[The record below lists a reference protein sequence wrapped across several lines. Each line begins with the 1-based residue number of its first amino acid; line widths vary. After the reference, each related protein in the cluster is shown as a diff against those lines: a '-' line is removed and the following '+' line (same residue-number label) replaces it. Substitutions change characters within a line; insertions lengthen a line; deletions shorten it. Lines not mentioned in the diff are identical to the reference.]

1 MKIAQI
7 VCVLPPN
14 RGGIGQAAHQ
24 ISNELVKR
32 GNEVEVFLPYFSN
45 LKRYPSKFREYK
57 MRPLRPLFRFG
68 HFAFMPQLFFKLRKF
83 DVIHLH
89 YPFFGTAI
97 LVRLY
102 KFFRRKKVK
111 LVLTYHMDV
120 IGKGFSRRIFKWHGR
135 WCLQHVIKQADKII
149 VSSIDYVINSDISDY
164 YLERKHDFVEI
175 PFGVTKDYLPEPKKL
190 DLLAKYGFEQTDVIL
205 LFVGVLDRAHY
216 FKGVNFLLDALG
228 YLEPHV
234 KVLIVGAG
242 DMMTF
247 YKETVKSKGL
257 DQRVV
262 FAGYV
267 KDEHMPDHYNL
278 ADIFIL
284 PSVDKSEAFGIVLLE
299 AMSCGKPLIAS
310 NLKGVRSVV
319 NPGRTGLLVEPGNS
333 FDIAEKV
340 KFLLKHPELVE
351 QIKRRSLETVDQFYR
366 WPIVAKKT
374 ERVYKKLLGVQ
385 NEDLSC
391 K

>member
-14 RGGIGQAAHQ
+14 RGGIGQVAHQ
-24 ISNELVKR
+24 ISNELVKI
-32 GNEVEVFLPYFSN
+32 GNEVEVFLPHSSN
-45 LKRYPSKFREYK
+45 LKKYPSKFREYK
-57 MRPLRPLFRFG
+57 MRPLRPWLRFG
-68 HFAFMPQLFFKLRKF
+68 HFAIMPQLFFKLRKF

-97 LVRLY
+97 FVGLY
-102 KFFRRKKVK
+102 KFLRRKKTK
-111 LVLTYHMDV
+111 LIITYHMDV
-120 IGKGFSRRIFKWHGR
+120 IGQGFFRRLFKWHKR
-135 WCLQHVIKQADKII
+135 WFLRRIINQADKII
-149 VSSIDYVINSDISDY
+149 VSSIDYVINSDIADY
-164 YLERKHDFVEI
+164 YLKRKHDFVEI
-175 PFGVTKDYLPEPKKL
+175 PFGVIENFKPEPKKL
-190 DLLAKYGFEQTDVIL
+190 NLMTEYGFKQNDVVL

-216 FKGVNFLLDALG
+216 FKGVNFLLESLG
-228 YLEPHV
+228 YLDQNV
-234 KVLIVGAG
+234 KLLIVGAG

-247 YKETVKSKGL
+247 YEETVKAKGL
-257 DQRVV
+257 EQRVA

-267 KDEHMPDHYNL
+267 KDEDMPDHYNL
-278 ADIFIL
+278 ADVFVL

-340 KFLLKHPELVE
+340 KFLLKRPELVE
-351 QIKRRSLETVDQFYR
+351 QIKRRSLEAVDQFYR

-374 ERVYKKLLGVQ
+374 ERVYKKLLGAA
-385 NEDLSC
+385 